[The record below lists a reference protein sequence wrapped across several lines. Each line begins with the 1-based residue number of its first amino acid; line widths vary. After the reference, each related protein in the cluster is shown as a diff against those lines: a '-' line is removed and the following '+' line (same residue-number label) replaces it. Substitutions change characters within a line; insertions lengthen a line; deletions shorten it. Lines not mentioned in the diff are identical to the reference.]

1 MKQAADK
8 IESINNKAKR
18 TTYLEKLQ
26 NYKVISETIYARSYY
41 KNAFIAGLIAQIELA
56 YKVNKSKELNAVVVE
71 GQAEINNIHN
81 VEQISP
87 QKEIVGKPSILRKL
101 PNSVPDNVLIDKAE
115 NDSYIDTDFV
125 TKGLKRDCV
134 WVRAKNIHPKV
145 K

>member
-87 QKEIVGKPSILRKL
+87 QKEIVGKPR
-101 PNSVPDNVLIDKAE
+101 
-115 NDSYIDTDFV
+115 Y
-125 TKGLKRDCV
+125 
-134 WVRAKNIHPKV
+134 
-145 K
+145 